1 MEDSVVD
8 FIQFRLLRCAYHV
21 ATFHRANELILFFG
35 QAFRLAVAEQLV
47 ELLLTGIASAVYACC
62 FAEPVNGCLDACGS
76 CNLLNGV
83 TQASWLP
90 ATLCRFR
97 CSRFGFVLLHFLG
110 Y

>member
-1 MEDSVVD
+1 MEHSVVD
-8 FIQFRLLRCAYHV
+8 FIQFRLLRCAYYV
-21 ATFHRANELILFFG
+21 AAFHRANELVLLFG
-35 QAFRLAVAEQLV
+35 QAFGLAVAEQLV
-47 ELLLTGIASAVYACC
+47 ELLLAGIASAVNACC
-62 FAEPVNGCLDACGS
+62 FAEPVNGCLDACGG
-76 CNLLNGV
+76 CDLLNGV